1 MKNTR
6 QFDVLVVYNKLAT
19 SASLMKKGNTMPFSE
34 KKEMKQLNEAY
45 SYFLDTCGKN
55 GISAALTTTSDFL
68 EDGISQSY
76 WEYSG
81 KTWSKTTGKCYSKL
95 IFDKFS
101 PFGTF
106 SHHIKSLFSIKSGV
120 RPFNDSVLH
129 ELFDDKYKTFEKLS
143 KYTIPTVQID
153 NHSLIGIKSSIDK
166 LKTLTSL
173 HKNSSDFS
181 TSLILKDRFGSGGD
195 NIFKIDSNFTKQIL
209 STINK
214 LHKNSFILQPFMD
227 FETGYNYKKNA
238 AATDIRVIYL
248 NGKIIQSYIRIA
260 KEDDFR
266 CNEHQG
272 GTVLYLKEK
281 EIPALIIKTGK
292 KIIKQLDRKNALYTL
307 DFIISN
313 NGNAYLLEGNINP
326 GIYWGDGE
334 VDDERMTKQLTQI
347 IVKECKAKIAR
358 RKLEINI
365 EIPSVLSKINP
376 VFSAPTF

>member
-6 QFDVLVVYNKLAT
+6 QFDVLVVYNNLAT
-19 SASLMKKGNTMPFSE
+19 SASLIKKGNTMPFSN
-34 KKEMKQLNEAY
+34 KKEMKQYNDAY
-45 SYFLDTCGKN
+45 SFFLDTCHEN
-55 GISAALTTTSDFL
+55 GISAAFTTTSDFMK
-68 EDGISQSY
+68 DGISQSY
-76 WEYSG
+76 WEYSN
-81 KTWSKTTGKCYSKL
+81 KTWSKTLGKCYSKL

-101 PFGTF
+101 PFGSF
-106 SHHIKSLFSIKSGV
+106 SQHIKSLFSVKTGV

-129 ELFDDKYKTFEKLS
+129 ELFDDKYRTFEKLS
-143 KYTIPTVQID
+143 EYTIPTVKID
-153 NHSLIGIKSSIDK
+153 NNSRDGIKSSLIE
-166 LKTLTSL
+166 LQFLTSL

-181 TSLILKDRFGSGGD
+181 TSIILKDRFGSGGD
-195 NIFKIDSNFTKQIL
+195 NIFKIDADFVKKIHSIV
-209 STINK
+209 NK
-214 LHKNSFILQPFMD
+214 MDNNSFIVQPFMD
-227 FETGYNYKKNA
+227 FETGYNYKKNT

-281 EIPALIIKTGK
+281 EIPSLIIKTGK
-292 KIIKQLDRKNALYTL
+292 KIIKNLDRKNALYTL

-326 GIYWGDGE
+326 GIYWGAGE
-334 VDDERMTKQLTQI
+334 TDDEKMTKQLTQI
-347 IVKECKAKIAR
+347 IVKECKSKIKR

-365 EIPSVLSKINP
+365 EIPNLLDKINP
-376 VFSAPTF
+376 TFSVPRF